1 MGESGENSNTWFRNA
16 IELFEQNHIG
26 WAWWPLKKP
35 GGNNP
40 FQIKMNTGYKQ
51 IIAWWRGKGEKPTAD
66 AAFAALMELAKDTR
80 TENTIYHRDVVD
92 AMFRQQKS
100 VATLPFQNYQLKN
113 QLTLFAVNYDL
124 GPNGYAYYDMDTANY
139 RVVTGKYVAGNK
151 GGEYRNDGVDIELC
165 NDTESNGYQVVHTE
179 KGEWLQYS
187 IDVKQTGNYK
197 IAFRIASPEAA
208 AVTVL
213 INNKPVANSINLP
226 ATGSYQQWQ
235 TTGNQSISLQKGNNR
250 LRVLVEKG
258 GFNLNYVLISKA
270 S

>member
-1 MGESGENSNTWFRNA
+1 
-16 IELFEQNHIG
+16 
-26 WAWWPLKKP
+26 
-35 GGNNP
+35 
-40 FQIKMNTGYKQ
+40 
-51 IIAWWRGKGEKPTAD
+51 
-66 AAFAALMELAKDTR
+66 
-80 TENTIYHRDVVD
+80 
-92 AMFRQQKS
+92 
-100 VATLPFQNYQLKN
+100 
-113 QLTLFAVNYDL
+113 
-124 GPNGYAYYDMDTANY
+124 
-139 RVVTGKYVAGNK
+139 
-151 GGEYRNDGVDIELC
+151 
-165 NDTESNGYQVVHTE
+165 VHTE